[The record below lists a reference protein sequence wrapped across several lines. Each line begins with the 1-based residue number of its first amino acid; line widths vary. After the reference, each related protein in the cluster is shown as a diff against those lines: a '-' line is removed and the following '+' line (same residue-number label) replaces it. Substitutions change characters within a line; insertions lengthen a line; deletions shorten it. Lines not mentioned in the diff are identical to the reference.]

1 MDYFIIDNTYYP
13 VEKDILH
20 YVQATE
26 RDQWDNF
33 LLND

>member
-1 MDYFIIDNTYYP
+1 MDHYIIDNTCYT

-33 LLND
+33 LLYD

>member
-1 MDYFIIDNTYYP
+1 MDDFIIENTYYK
-13 VEKDILH
+13 VEKDILD